1 MNSSKPVNTGF
12 WRPKSIRCIGNSA
25 LCYGQFS
32 ATSAF
37 SNGQFSSTSPF
48 SIVSSSV
55 ANATG
60 IRPCVMK
67 EGKVVHSAKSRFH
80 CIFEERRQMAV
91 RTRIQTGSNARIQTG
106 SNVRQI
112 EKKTHEQH
120 AKKILGSNESSS
132 GERLSIYQIDPDLD
146 ASLSLAQR
154 LQLQFDEEGKRQ
166 PTEPTEPGAPNSTDD
181 LLEKSLILAAQL
193 AEEEKQEAKRLDE
206 DQKLALTLYEE
217 EVAASKAKQ
226 EAQKLQQQKA
236 EQEAQKL
243 QQQKTEEELAAQ
255 IKLAEEERYL
265 EQQNAERNKAVQLL
279 VRQKAFELDDT
290 EEKLRVAHDK
300 ERFQER
306 QVALQCEEQE
316 RRTTHSNLERQ
327 QQQLD
332 KAATQELAIG
342 AQLHAQRV
350 ENERELM
357 LKQQERA
364 RVAAELERD
373 RQRAAEEARRQ
384 EAARLAAQRAAEE
397 ARRREAAR
405 LAELSYWRDPNIYLY
420 PSSGPRFIPATVK
433 VETSPEW
440 VLSTADPEVFAG
452 GVGTRQAVWKVQAN
466 GSGHLR
472 DGAGKAC
479 PSIKYDLRDLNST
492 ALLRHFQLN
501 SSNTFCVAA
510 EDGQSFLERAGRRL
524 GLEGQEIADMVEY
537 CLPILMKSAWTN
549 ITFVPR
555 HIFDSL
561 VKLSIRPSPRQVI
574 RVLAVLRNV
583 PRWEST
589 ASATLDSL
597 PTPDLRDG
605 ASFVAVEWGAV
616 DGSSW
621 DPEGAATR
629 DRLER
634 AQQLHELQRKEQYI
648 ADDQIALRG
657 LKAKNVQTQGTLQSQ
672 RIMLRAQEDLLS
684 QERAAADRERSSY
697 RSRGLL

>member
-1 MNSSKPVNTGF
+1 MQRESGLILWT
-12 WRPKSIRCIGNSA
+12 
-25 LCYGQFS
+25 
-32 ATSAF
+32 
-37 SNGQFSSTSPF
+37 
-48 SIVSSSV
+48 
-55 ANATG
+55 
-60 IRPCVMK
+60 
-67 EGKVVHSAKSRFH
+67 
-80 CIFEERRQMAV
+80 QMAL

-106 SNVRQI
+106 SNVQQI
-112 EKKTHEQH
+112 ENNPHEQH

-132 GERLSIYQIDPDLD
+132 GERLSIYQIDPDLE

-154 LQLQFDEEGKRQ
+154 LQLEFDEEGKRQ
-166 PTEPTEPGAPNSTDD
+166 PTEPTEPGASNSTDD

-193 AEEEKQEAKRLDE
+193 AEEEKQEAKRLVE
-206 DQKLALTLYEE
+206 DQKLALTLHEE
-217 EVAASKAKQ
+217 EVAATKAKQ
-226 EAQKLQQQKA
+226 EAKKLQQQKA

-243 QQQKTEEELAAQ
+243 QQQKAEQELAAQ
-255 IKLAEEERYL
+255 IKRAEEERYL

-384 EAARLAAQRAAEE
+384 EAARLAAL
-397 ARRREAAR
+397 AAR
-405 LAELSYWRDPNIYLY
+405 RDPNIYLY

-440 VLSTADPEVFAG
+440 VLSTAEPEVFAG

-466 GSGHLR
+466 GSGRLR

-479 PSIKYDLRDLNST
+479 PSMKYDLRDLDSA

-524 GLEGQEIADMVEY
+524 GLEGQEIVDMVDY

-549 ITFVPR
+549 ITFVQR

-561 VKLSIRPSPRQVI
+561 VKLSIHPSPRQVI

-597 PTPDLRDG
+597 PTPDL
-605 ASFVAVEWGAV
+605 
-616 DGSSW
+616 
-621 DPEGAATR
+621 
-629 DRLER
+629 
-634 AQQLHELQRKEQYI
+634 
-648 ADDQIALRG
+648 
-657 LKAKNVQTQGTLQSQ
+657 
-672 RIMLRAQEDLLS
+672 
-684 QERAAADRERSSY
+684 
-697 RSRGLL
+697 